1 VYLENKSR
9 EQIQQFELISQELTK
24 TDHAFRQGN
33 EQLQVIHESEIA
45 RETEL
50 VQQREKTLKAE
61 VSMLRSKLGILET
74 ELLQCKNKMK
84 KVLTDIHLEQRNFS
98 QKHENHQVFEK
109 KLTGDIDKI
118 QADIDYVIHS
128 SER

>member
-1 VYLENKSR
+1 LQLLQETEISR
-9 EQIQQFELISQELTK
+9 ES
-24 TDHAFRQGN
+24 
-33 EQLQVIHESEIA
+33 
-45 RETEL
+45 EL

-84 KVLTDIHLEQRNFS
+84 KVLTDIHLEQRNLS
-98 QKHENHQVFEK
+98 HKHENQQQHFEK
-109 KLTGDIDKI
+109 KLTNEIDKI

-128 SER
+128 SEK